1 MTARG
6 RRCEPEEDHGMRD
19 DNGRFSDFLCSAFND
34 KRCSNESR
42 ACLVLTDAQET
53 ANKVAETDDVEKKA
67 NFEHALLE
75 EDSPYFEVRATV
87 RNYDQEMPANTIRAW
102 IIGLTATTIVSAV
115 NLLFS
120 LRNPSISIYVYVVQ
134 LLAYP
139 VGCGMARVSH
149 CISSWHNGSISQ
161 VSAAQRFYQTMN
173 SIRSA

>member
-1 MTARG
+1 MLT
-6 RRCEPEEDHGMRD
+6 
-19 DNGRFSDFLCSAFND
+19 NG
-34 KRCSNESR
+34 
-42 ACLVLTDAQET
+42 QEAAT
-53 ANKVAETDDVEKKA
+53 KVAETDDVEKKA

-87 RNYDQEMPANTIRAW
+87 RNYDEEMPANTIRAW
-102 IIGLTATTIVSAV
+102 VIGLTATTIVSAV

-149 CISSWHNGSISQ
+149 HISPWHEDKESDKHWL
-161 VSAAQRFYQTMN
+161 QRSYRTT
-173 SIRSA
+173 SSTHSD

>member
-1 MTARG
+1 M
-6 RRCEPEEDHGMRD
+6 
-19 DNGRFSDFLCSAFND
+19 
-34 KRCSNESR
+34 
-42 ACLVLTDAQET
+42 LTDEQEA

-87 RNYDQEMPANTIRAW
+87 RNYDEEMPANTIRAW

-149 CISSWHNGSISQ
+149 CMSSRLKDNASHKSSL
-161 VSAAQRFYQTMN
+161 QRSYRIMSST
-173 SIRSA
+173 RSD

>member
-1 MTARG
+1 M
-6 RRCEPEEDHGMRD
+6 
-19 DNGRFSDFLCSAFND
+19 
-34 KRCSNESR
+34 
-42 ACLVLTDAQET
+42 
-53 ANKVAETDDVEKKA
+53 
-67 NFEHALLE
+67 LE

-87 RNYDQEMPANTIRAW
+87 RNYDEEMPANTIRAW

-149 CISSWHNGSISQ
+149 CTSPRHKDRLPLTN
-161 VSAAQRFYQTMN
+161 
-173 SIRSA
+173 IRCKGPTEP

>member
-1 MTARG
+1 M
-6 RRCEPEEDHGMRD
+6 
-19 DNGRFSDFLCSAFND
+19 
-34 KRCSNESR
+34 
-42 ACLVLTDAQET
+42 LTDTQET
-53 ANKVAETDDVEKKA
+53 ANRVAETDDVEKKA

-149 CISSWHNGSISQ
+149 CIPSRSEDSVSHKYPLQKGPTKPRVQYVRLEMEPQPRPFQHERTCRHSHDVVGIHPGRCRICHRRPPSSTSLL
-161 VSAAQRFYQTMN
+161 
-173 SIRSA
+173 

>member
-1 MTARG
+1 MGVNVARKSVG
-6 RRCEPEEDHGMRD
+6 LLAHRD
-19 DNGRFSDFLCSAFND
+19 SPQIPR
-34 KRCSNESR
+34 KESR
-42 ACLVLTDAQET
+42 ARLTLTDGQEAAT
-53 ANKVAETDDVEKKA
+53 KVAETDDVEKKA

-87 RNYDQEMPANTIRAW
+87 RNYDEEMPANTIRAW

-149 CISSWHNGSISQ
+149 CISSQHEDMASNNNSL
-161 VSAAQRFYQTMN
+161 QRSYRTM
-173 SIRSA
+173 SSTHLG

>member
-1 MTARG
+1 M
-6 RRCEPEEDHGMRD
+6 
-19 DNGRFSDFLCSAFND
+19 
-34 KRCSNESR
+34 
-42 ACLVLTDAQET
+42 LTDAQET

-149 CISSWHNGSISQ
+149 CIPSTHEDSVSHNFSL
-161 VSAAQRFYQTMN
+161 QRSCRIMS

>member
-1 MTARG
+1 MD
-6 RRCEPEEDHGMRD
+6 RRNDPREDHGIGD
-19 DNGRFSDFLCSAFND
+19 DSEGFSDFLRSAVND
-34 KRCSNESR
+34 RRCSNESR
-42 ACLVLTDAQET
+42 ACLMLTDTQET
-53 ANKVAETDDVEKKA
+53 ANRVAETDDVEKKA

-149 CISSWHNGSISQ
+149 CMPSRSKDSVFSQ
-161 VSAAQRFYQTMN
+161 VSATQRSYQTMS

>member
-1 MTARG
+1 MIARG
-6 RRCEPEEDHGMRD
+6 RQCDPKTGAQQARQPQTLVRFCLQRD
-19 DNGRFSDFLCSAFND
+19 QWQTLP
-34 KRCSNESR
+34 NESR
-42 ACLVLTDAQET
+42 AFLVLTDGQEAAT
-53 ANKVAETDDVEKKA
+53 KVAETDDVEKKA

-87 RNYDQEMPANTIRAW
+87 RNYDEEMPANTIRAW

-149 CISSWHNGSISQ
+149 
-161 VSAAQRFYQTMN
+161 
-173 SIRSA
+173 